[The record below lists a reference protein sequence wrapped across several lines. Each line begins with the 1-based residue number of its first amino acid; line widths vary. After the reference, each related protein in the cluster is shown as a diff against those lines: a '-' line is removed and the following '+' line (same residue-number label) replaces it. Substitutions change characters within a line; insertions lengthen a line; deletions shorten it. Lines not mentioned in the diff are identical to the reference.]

1 MARHGDTTVRKPLT
15 RPPGAERVPTIRVL
29 FTPEAKGPL
38 PSFVIPMGV
47 MTLGRDPGSAIVLD
61 DSQTSRLH
69 AKIEMDESRL
79 RIIDASTNGTY
90 IDGTRVT
97 KAPLEDGDVLRLG
110 DSLLLI
116 RMMPTPRVI
125 EAEAHGLLGDA
136 PVMHELRRTLSLV
149 ALSDATALVTGESGT
164 GKELIARAIH
174 RASRPNGPFIAV
186 NCGAIAESVA
196 ESQLFG
202 HVSGSF
208 TGAREDHLGFFRA
221 ANGGVLFLDEV
232 GELPAG
238 MQTKLLRA
246 LEERAVIPVGAVK
259 AIPFDVRVVAATNR
273 ELPREIEDGRF
284 RRDLYARLADITLRA
299 PPLRDRVEDVI
310 RLMRHALGPDAPP
323 LTADLAEALLLH
335 DWPYNVRELMKVAA
349 ELRIRGRDLPVLD
362 LPLVAER
369 LQPRPQGDKKEERAR
384 RTSQAEITAAP
395 SSEEKERP
403 IPTAEELVA
412 LLREHGGRIADVAR
426 ATGRSRKQ
434 VYRWLDTHG
443 IDVVSF
449 RSES

>member
-1 MARHGDTTVRKPLT
+1 
-15 RPPGAERVPTIRVL
+15 
-29 FTPEAKGPL
+29 
-38 PSFVIPMGV
+38 
-47 MTLGRDPGSAIVLD
+47 
-61 DSQTSRLH
+61 
-69 AKIEMDESRL
+69 
-79 RIIDASTNGTY
+79 
-90 IDGTRVT
+90 
-97 KAPLEDGDVLRLG
+97 
-110 DSLLLI
+110 
-116 RMMPTPRVI
+116 VI

-136 PVMHELRRTLSLV
+136 PVMHDLRRTLSLV

-202 HVSGSF
+202 HVSGAF
-208 TGAREDHLGFFRA
+208 TGAKEDHPGFFRA

-232 GELPAG
+232 GELPPA

-259 AIPFDVRVVAATNR
+259 SVPFDVRVVAATNR

-299 PPLRDRVEDVI
+299 PPLRDRAEDVL
-310 RLMRHALGPDAPP
+310 RLTLHALGPDLPP

-349 ELRIRGRDLPVLD
+349 ELKIRGRDVKALELS
-362 LPLVAER
+362 LVAER
-369 LQPRPQGDKKEERAR
+369 LQPRAQSERASKR
-384 RTSQAEITAAP
+384 GSTTSAAAAP
-395 SSEEKERP
+395 VSGEEKEKP
-403 IPTAEELVA
+403 IPTAEELVT
-412 LLREHGGRIADVAR
+412 LLRQHGGSIAEVAR

-449 RSES
+449 RSSDR

>member
-1 MARHGDTTVRKPLT
+1 MSRAPSDGRVATVRL
-15 RPPGAERVPTIRVL
+15 L
-29 FTPEAKGPL
+29 FTPEGTSL
-38 PSFVIPMGV
+38 PAPVTLPQGV
-47 MTLGRDPGSAIVLD
+47 TTIGRGQDCGIVLE

-69 AKIEMDESRL
+69 AKISLEDGAL
-79 RIIDASTNGTY
+79 KITDASTNGTFV
-90 IDGTRVT
+90 DGCRIT
-97 KAPLEDGDVLRLG
+97 KSPLDDGDVIRAG
-110 DSLLLI
+110 DSLLLV
-116 RMMPTPRVI
+116 RMVPTPRVR

-174 RASRPNGPFIAV
+174 RASRPEGPFIAV

-202 HVSGSF
+202 HVAGSF
-208 TGAREDHLGFFRA
+208 TGAHGDHPGFFRA
-221 ANGGVLFLDEV
+221 AQGGVLFLDEV

-238 MQTKLLRA
+238 MQTKLLRV

-273 ELPREIEDGRF
+273 ELPHEVEGGRF

-323 LTADLAEALLLH
+323 LTADLAEGLLLH
-335 DWPYNVRELMKVAA
+335 EWPYNVRELMKVAA
-349 ELRIRGRDLPVLD
+349 ELKIRGRDLPALE
-362 LPLVAER
+362 LSLVAER
-369 LQPRPQGDKKEERAR
+369 LHPRPSLPTRA
-384 RTSQAEITAAP
+384 SQTEVTP
-395 SSEEKERP
+395 SSPPPRSEEKERP
-403 IPTAEELVA
+403 VPTAEELVA
-412 LLREHGGRIADVAR
+412 LLREHQGSIADVAR

-434 VYRWLDTHG
+434 VYRWLETHG
-443 IDVVSF
+443 IDLVSF
-449 RSES
+449 RPSER